1 MINFFY
7 RKFILVVFVCII
19 AISGFAQNFI
29 GLHKQEIRQKVKEAY
44 PGFNFDKEIENG
56 KKSFL
61 KYVNTIEE
69 QTLLFILDE
78 NGICTSTA
86 RMYNSWLFS
95 KIKGELD
102 KKYKRK
108 DSLTWQDFIN
118 GTEYE
123 IFIKKGNW
131 FFTVIT
137 RPKK

>member
-1 MINFFY
+1 MTTFY
-7 RKFILVVFVCII
+7 RKLLLLLLVSII
-19 AISGFAQNFI
+19 TISGFAQNFI
-29 GLHKQEIRQKVKEAY
+29 GQHKQYIRQNVKQAY
-44 PGFNFDKEIENG
+44 PGFNFDKEVNNG

-61 KYVNTIEE
+61 KYVNTLEE

-108 DSLTWQDFIN
+108 DSLTWYDSIN
-118 GTEYE
+118 GNVYE